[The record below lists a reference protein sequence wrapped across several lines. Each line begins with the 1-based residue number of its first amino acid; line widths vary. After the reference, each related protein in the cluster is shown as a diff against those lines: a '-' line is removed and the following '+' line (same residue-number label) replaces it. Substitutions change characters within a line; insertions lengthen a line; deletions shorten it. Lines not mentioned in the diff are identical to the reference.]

1 MAPEQLHL
9 FEQPSPPLSEQ
20 EQHLRRVAGK
30 IGPAVMRF
38 LRLHGVGATFHAA
51 DLHGYV
57 GPSVAPASADRILRE
72 MRRQGSVDYL
82 VENRRASL
90 YRITELAP

>member
-1 MAPEQLHL
+1 MTEQLHL

-30 IGPAVMRF
+30 IGPLVLRF
-38 LRLHGVGATFHAA
+38 LRLRGVGETFHAA
-51 DLHGYV
+51 DLHDYV

-72 MRRQGSVDYL
+72 LRRRGNVDYL

>member
-1 MAPEQLHL
+1 MAEQLHL
-9 FEQPSPPLSEQ
+9 FEQPSPSLSEQ
-20 EQHLRRVAGK
+20 EQHLRRVTGK
-30 IGPAVMRF
+30 IGPAVLRF
-38 LRLHGVGATFHAA
+38 LRLRGVGETFHAA

-72 MRRQGSVDYL
+72 MRRQGQVDYL

-90 YRITELAP
+90 YRITELRS